1 MATSSNR
8 VAHQTK
14 KVAKDLEE
22 LGSVAKHAARE
33 KAGHLRETV
42 SDYYEH
48 GRDKLLEA
56 KRGVTQ
62 RIRDMP
68 VLSVLIAAGAGM
80 LCGVLWAIRR
90 R

>member
-1 MATSSNR
+1 MPTSSNR

-14 KVAKDLEE
+14 KVAKDLQK
-22 LGSVAKHAARE
+22 LGGAAKHDARQ
-33 KAGHLRETV
+33 KAGHLRGTV
-42 SDYYEH
+42 SEYYEE

-56 KRGVTQ
+56 KRGATQ
-62 RIRDMP
+62 RIREMP
-68 VLSVLIAAGAGM
+68 VLSVLIAAGAGI